1 MANPVGF
8 AGARGV
14 ADAAPGDED
23 KVRPLPM
30 FMDYRQIISCWRLTE
45 RELAEVAKTGVVWL
59 SLTNIGVIPPVY
71 VSGKA
76 LVEVDGEPS
85 TAEPYF
91 PPPRKAP
98 EHG

>member
-8 AGARGV
+8 SGARGV

-23 KVRPLPM
+23 YVRPLPM
-30 FMDYRQIISCWRLTE
+30 YMDERQIISCWRLTAE
-45 RELAEVAKTGVVWL
+45 ELDMVAKTGVVWL
-59 SLTNIGVIPPVY
+59 SVTNIGVLPPVY

-91 PPPRKAP
+91 PPPVK
-98 EHG
+98 ET